1 MANFG
6 SFSGLI
12 YLQKS
17 VYQYVMTKKG
27 SLNKEIGPTQRPL
40 DLCTMWKFYVACVFN
55 FTNHL

>member
-17 VYQYVMTKKG
+17 VYQYVMTKKESRVRLAG
-27 SLNKEIGPTQRPL
+27 DGDGVILA
-40 DLCTMWKFYVACVFN
+40 DVAILF
-55 FTNHL
+55 